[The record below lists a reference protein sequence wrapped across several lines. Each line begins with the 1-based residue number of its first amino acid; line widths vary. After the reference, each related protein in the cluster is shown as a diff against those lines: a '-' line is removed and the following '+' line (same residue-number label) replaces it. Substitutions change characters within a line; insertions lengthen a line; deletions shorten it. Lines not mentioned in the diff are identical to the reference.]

1 MLDPNRIIDLLTV
14 RMATDFEVL
23 DNESVI
29 KFHTFAKDLV
39 TISKS
44 HSHEDYNRIIR
55 SLKVLDSYYELPIEY
70 KMHFNSGYLK
80 LLLDIKNTLVEGA
93 KFSLTH
99 PDAICLN

>member
-44 HSHEDYNRIIR
+44 HSHEDYNRII
-55 SLKVLDSYYELPIEY
+55 I
-70 KMHFNSGYLK
+70 
-80 LLLDIKNTLVEGA
+80 
-93 KFSLTH
+93 
-99 PDAICLN
+99 